1 MKNRDQGSL
10 QLVPLCHQSGFSFLT
25 AVASCL
31 CLHPSVTDIARFS
44 SFSGC
49 NNSAELITVRLPSNM
64 SNGRSF
70 LKSAYARQANIKRIS
85 SSLSCRLFWRDVLT
99 FEVLL
104 SSAYKPT
111 RQGGTKHDPFSI
123 THSDM

>member
-25 AVASCL
+25 AVASCP

-49 NNSAELITVRLPSNM
+49 NKSAEVITVGFHSNM
-64 SNGRSF
+64 FNGRSS
-70 LKSAYARQANIKRIS
+70 LKSAYSLQANIKRIS
-85 SSLSCRLFWRDVLT
+85 PSLSCRLFWRDVLT

-111 RQGGTKHDPFSI
+111 RQGGTKRDPLSI